1 VTSAI
6 VDLARR
12 LWPVVFRLY
21 YLVRRET
28 SQALTPTQGSV
39 LSELVRVGPSRMS
52 RLAQLEGVRMPSMT
66 DVVGRLER
74 LGLVTRRPDP
84 GDGRAVLVEAT
95 EEGER
100 FYAEL
105 VAGREAQLRE
115 RLMDLDDDERAA
127 IDAALPALGKLI
139 RDFHLEPRSTD
150 ATDTA
155 DITNTTATNSEELI
169 SDER

>member
-1 VTSAI
+1 MTSGI
-6 VDLARR
+6 VDLAHR

-28 SQALTPTQGSV
+28 SQVLTPTQGSV

-74 LGLVTRRPDP
+74 LGLVIRRPDP
-84 GDGRAVLVEAT
+84 DDGRAVLVEAT
-95 EEGER
+95 EAGEG

-105 VAGREAQLRE
+105 VAAREAQMRE
-115 RLMDLDDDERAA
+115 RLLELTDEERAA

-139 RDFHLEPRSTD
+139 RDFHVVPGKRTE
-150 ATDTA
+150 
-155 DITNTTATNSEELI
+155 EELI
-169 SDER
+169 RDER

>member
-1 VTSAI
+1 MTSGI
-6 VDLARR
+6 VDLAHR

-28 SQALTPTQGSV
+28 SQTLTPTQGSV
-39 LSELVRVGPSRMS
+39 LSELVRVGPGRMS

-74 LGLVTRRPDP
+74 LGLVVRRPDP
-84 GDGRAVLVEAT
+84 DDGRAVLVEAT
-95 EEGER
+95 REGER

-105 VAGREAQLRE
+105 VAGREAQMRE
-115 RLMDLDDDERAA
+115 RLLQLTDEERAA

-139 RDFHLEPRSTD
+139 SDFHVVPGKKSE
-150 ATDTA
+150 
-155 DITNTTATNSEELI
+155 EELI
-169 SDER
+169 RDER